1 MVSHMVLD
9 VQPSGQAC
17 GATVR
22 CIDLRDVWTDARI
35 DEVQTAWATHKVLAF
50 PDQQL
55 AFADL
60 ERLCIVEVRRQ
71 RLLHR
76 ITIAER
82 AAAA

>member
-22 CIDLRDVWTDARI
+22 CIDL
-35 DEVQTAWATHKVLAF
+35 VLAF

-55 AFADL
+55 TFADL